1 MSSNLEAMLARPQD
15 PLRRRLFLGYDP
27 EPVVLCGHH
36 VPLGLPA
43 RRRHQVDDQRVVYLF
58 ALRHAAASFEA
69 PSIYDSRVDGV
80 LAASTRRRRRRRV
93 VAARREHRCGVAT
106 LPSRAGLVELKM
118 TISTTSSQDDV
129 TSRVSVSVECV
140 PFELEGAQCQTPA
153 CDQIS
158 TFSATIDPRLLE
170 TQCPDQTNVTANQ
183 EVQLS
188 SHAVQ
193 ESIKLWRTIVSSIH
207 SSAGYPSWSAWVP
220 SAPASSRPPTT

>member
-1 MSSNLEAMLARPQD
+1 M
-15 PLRRRLFLGYDP
+15 LRRR
-27 EPVVLCGHH
+27 H

-43 RRRHQVDDQRVVYLF
+43 RRRHQVDDKRLVHLF
-58 ALRHAAASFEA
+58 TLGQAAASFEA
-69 PSIYDSRVDGV
+69 PSFYDSRVDGV

-193 ESIKLWRTIVSSIH
+193 ESIKLWRPIVSSIH

>member
-1 MSSNLEAMLARPQD
+1 M
-15 PLRRRLFLGYDP
+15 LRRR
-27 EPVVLCGHH
+27 H

-43 RRRHQVDDQRVVYLF
+43 RRRHQVDDKRLVHLF
-58 ALRHAAASFEA
+58 TLGHAAASCEA
-69 PSIYDSRVDGV
+69 PSLYDSRVDGV
-80 LAASTRRRRRRRV
+80 LAASTRRRRVRGV
-93 VAARREHRCGVAT
+93 VAREHRCGVAT
-106 LPSRAGLVELKM
+106 LPPRAGLVELKM
-118 TISTTSSQDDV
+118 AITTTSSQDDV

-193 ESIKLWRTIVSSIH
+193 ESIKLWRPIVSSIH

-220 SAPASSRPPTT
+220 SAPASSRPPTTWSRTPSTSSSKWCSRRITPAIT

>member
-1 MSSNLEAMLARPQD
+1 MSSNLETKSRRPQD
-15 PLRRRLFLGYDP
+15 PLRWRLPVGHDP
-27 EPVVLCGHH
+27 ERLLLPGRH

-43 RRRHQVDDQRVVYLF
+43 RRRHQVDDKRLVHLF
-58 ALRHAAASFEA
+58 TERRAAASFEA
-69 PSIYDSRVDGV
+69 PSFLRQPRRWRPRRFHTS
-80 LAASTRRRRRRRV
+80 STRQRHRR
-93 VAARREHRCGVAT
+93 ARREHRCGVAT

-188 SHAVQ
+188 SRAAR
-193 ESIKLWRTIVSSIH
+193 ESNRGGVRSSH
-207 SSAGYPSWSAWVP
+207 
-220 SAPASSRPPTT
+220 R

>member
-1 MSSNLEAMLARPQD
+1 M
-15 PLRRRLFLGYDP
+15 LRRR
-27 EPVVLCGHH
+27 H

-43 RRRHQVDDQRVVYLF
+43 RRRHQVDDKRLVYLF
-58 ALRHAAASFEA
+58 AERQAAASFEA
-69 PSIYDSRVDGV
+69 PSFLRQPRRWRPRRFHTS
-80 LAASTRRRRRRRV
+80 STRQRHRR
-93 VAARREHRCGVAT
+93 ARREHRCGVAT

-193 ESIKLWRTIVSSIH
+193 ESIKLWRPIVSSIH

-220 SAPASSRPPTT
+220 SAPASSRPPTTWSRTPSTSSSKWCSRRITPAIT

>member
-1 MSSNLEAMLARPQD
+1 LATTQSQSCFGDATCPSAFQLGGGIKSTINASSIFLPNGKRPR
-15 PLRRRLFLGYDP
+15 PSRRLPF
-27 EPVVLCGHH
+27 
-36 VPLGLPA
+36 
-43 RRRHQVDDQRVVYLF
+43 
-58 ALRHAAASFEA
+58 
-69 PSIYDSRVDGV
+69 YDSRVDGV

-193 ESIKLWRTIVSSIH
+193 ESIKLWRPIVSSIH